1 MGWRSDIARG
11 VYGNLLRALMD
22 RGLFPFVEANCNQI
36 CLPCPR
42 CGADLTCLDISF
54 IDIRDKHAT
63 ELRARTGLRLPVYP
77 QQCPT
82 CGCAI
87 TDDDAEP

>member
-11 VYGNLLRALMD
+11 VYGNLPRVLMD
-22 RGLFPFVEANCNQI
+22 RNLFPTVEVSCSQI
-36 CLPCPR
+36 HLLCPC
-42 CGADLTCLDISF
+42 CSADLPCLDISF
-54 IDIRDKHAT
+54 IDTHDKHAAD
-63 ELRARTGLRLPVYP
+63 LRARTGLRLPVYP

-87 TDDDAEP
+87 TYDYAES